1 MDTNNSLSSMLG
13 KIVAKIVKLVIFAV
27 VLAASIRL
35 GLSWSLHEC
44 GMCGARTFEMWY
56 AGPDCPVC
64 SKCYDELRYND

>member
-1 MDTNNSLSSMLG
+1 MDINNSLSSTLG

-27 VLAASIRL
+27 VLAASIHL

-44 GMCGARTFEMWY
+44 GMCGARTFETWY